1 MTTYIIRRVL
11 WGILVL
17 FLVSLIVFFS
27 LRLIPGDPVL
37 IYAAQMASGGSGVS
51 DEQLDKLRV
60 EYGLDKP
67 VPVQYVNWLKGLVQG
82 DLGKSIKYNEDVGDL
97 LLQRFQ
103 PTLVLGFTAVILS
116 TLLGVLFGLIAAV
129 RRGTWIDTV
138 VTFFSYV
145 GLCIPVF
152 MLAILLVYVF
162 GLKLGWLPITG
173 YDLPW
178 KDFGASVRKGI
189 MPIICLAMVPLAVTA
204 RQMRSSVLE
213 VNNMDYVRTAWSK
226 GLREKVVVTRH
237 VLKNSLIPVVTMLG
251 ISVGLIF
258 GGSVIIET
266 MYGIPGVGWLLVT
279 SIFGRDYVVIQG
291 GTLVIAAIVIFVNL
305 IVDISYGW
313 FDPRI
318 RYG

>member
-1 MTTYIIRRVL
+1 M
-11 WGILVL
+11 
-17 FLVSLIVFFS
+17 
-27 LRLIPGDPVL
+27 
-37 IYAAQMASGGSGVS
+37 
-51 DEQLDKLRV
+51 
-60 EYGLDKP
+60 EYGLDKT
-67 VPVQYVNWLKGLVQG
+67 VPVQYVNWLKGMVQG

-129 RRGTWIDTV
+129 RRGTWIDTI

-162 GLKLGWLPITG
+162 GLKLGWLPING
-173 YDLPW
+173 YELPW
-178 KDFGASVRKGI
+178 KDFGKSIRGGI

-226 GLREKVVVTRH
+226 GLAEKVVVTRH

-266 MYGIPGVGWLLVT
+266 MFGIPGVGWLLVT

>member
-1 MTTYIIRRVL
+1 MTTYIIRRL
-11 WGILVL
+11 LLGIVVL
-17 FLVSLIVFFS
+17 FLVTLIVFFA
-27 LRLIPGDPVL
+27 LRLMPGDPVL
-37 IYAAQMASGGSGVS
+37 MYAAQISSGGSGVS
-51 DEQLDKLRV
+51 EEQLDQLRV

-67 VPVQYVNWLKGLVQG
+67 VPIQYLNWVKGILQG
-82 DLGKSIKYNEDVGDL
+82 DLGKSIQYRQDVGKL
-97 LLQRFQ
+97 LLDKFQ
-103 PTLVLGFTAVILS
+103 YTLILGFASLIVS
-116 TLLGVLFGLIAAV
+116 TIFGIFFGLIAAI
-129 RRGTWIDTV
+129 RRGKWIDAV
-138 VTFFSYV
+138 VTFFSYA
-145 GLCIPVF
+145 GLCVPVF

-162 GLKLGWLPITG
+162 GLKLNWLPITG
-173 YDLPW
+173 YELPW
-178 KDFGASVRKGI
+178 KNFGLSVKESI

-226 GLREKVVVTRH
+226 GLRERVVVTRH

-266 MYGIPGVGWLLVT
+266 MFAIPGVGRMLT
-279 SIFGRDYVVIQG
+279 TAIFSRDYVVIQA
-291 GTLVIAAIVIFVNL
+291 GTLVIATIVIVVNL

-318 RYG
+318 RYE

>member
-1 MTTYIIRRVL
+1 M
-11 WGILVL
+11 
-17 FLVSLIVFFS
+17 SLIVFFS